1 MVADSRAKMNKFVMG
16 ISDLVV
22 NECRSAML
30 IPSMDI
36 SRLMVHAKQIEEQ
49 KLKQVGREL
58 KNVRTEDGNSSKTK
72 FEVQDKPTI
81 KRRFSNQRPS
91 NAPRS
96 TKKRCLLPS
105 PRKVEDH
112 MLRNLFVQNLINR
125 NECKCLV
132 GTGNYYG
139 CGKSG
144 YMKRDCPKMKTQGR
158 GSSTS

>member
-49 KLKQVGREL
+49 NHKQVSKEL
-58 KNVRTEDGNSSKTK
+58 KNVRMEDGNSSKTK
-72 FEVQDKPTI
+72 FEVQNKPMF

-91 NAPRS
+91 NAPR
-96 TKKRCLLPS
+96 
-105 PRKVEDH
+105 
-112 MLRNLFVQNLINR
+112 
-125 NECKCLV
+125 
-132 GTGNYYG
+132 
-139 CGKSG
+139 
-144 YMKRDCPKMKTQGR
+144 
-158 GSSTS
+158 